1 MVSTLA
7 CSTLGLFHYQ
17 TESSIKWARRTPNIF
32 KIFWKMGV
40 SPTTEVNELLNI
52 EHQQRERI
60 LESGSTGSGSGRVNS
75 VISYLPFH
83 SCKYLLF
90 FWYFQKKIAHS
101 IYKLKMRLFLVGN
114 ISCKFCFFDCEIMLV
129 IPNTMICAI
138 YRGWWAQKYLQKL
151 CSQFQILWS
160 ARSAEKDGRN
170 FPPQF
175 ISAH

>member
-1 MVSTLA
+1 MWFPPWPALHSACFTIRQTSSTKGA
-7 CSTLGLFHYQ
+7 G
-17 TESSIKWARRTPNIF
+17 RTQNML
-32 KIFWKMGV
+32 KIFLKMGV

-138 YRGWWAQKYLQKL
+138 YRG
-151 CSQFQILWS
+151 
-160 ARSAEKDGRN
+160 
-170 FPPQF
+170 
-175 ISAH
+175 